1 MPSPVP
7 GLSLEA
13 ISIWIAALLTLAIY
27 SFLYKD
33 NPIYKFA
40 EHLFVG
46 VSAGYVVGITYHL
59 VFLALIYRPLFTP
72 AAVKLVQPNYLVIF
86 PALLGALM
94 YFRFSRRWG
103 WLARWPICFVMG
115 FGAGVGIP
123 LMITNFLVQA
133 HSTIQPLAPLS
144 DKTHQIQWFLGFS
157 NLVLLAG
164 VVCVLCYFYFSKPH
178 KGALG
183 VASRLGI
190 WLLMIAFGAGFGN
203 TVMARISL
211 LIGRVQFLI
220 DKWWPLLRHPF

>member
-1 MPSPVP
+1 M
-7 GLSLEA
+7 GNLHLSGEV
-13 ISIWIAALLTLAIY
+13 IGIWVAAVLTLAIY

-33 NPIYKFA
+33 NPVYKFA

-46 VSAGYVVGITYHL
+46 LSAGYIVGITWSQT
-59 VFLALIYRPLFTP
+59 FLTLIYRPLLKP
-72 AAVKLVQPNYLVIF
+72 AEVGLTDRNYLVLI
-86 PALLGALM
+86 PTLLGALM

-103 WLARWPICFVMG
+103 WLARWPICFVIG
-115 FGAGVGIP
+115 FGAGAGIP
-123 LMITNFLVQA
+123 VLIKNFLVQA
-133 HSTIQPLAPLS
+133 HSTIKPLAPLAQG
-144 DKTHQIQWFLGFS
+144 THQIQWFTGFS
-157 NLVLLAG
+157 NLVLLVG
-164 VVCVLCYFYFSKPH
+164 VVCTLGYFYFSKPH

-220 DKWWPLLRHPF
+220 DKWWPLVRHPF